1 MKIKIITISSHDFS
15 IQILKREEMK
25 IATVI
30 ELFGLAH
37 FLDVVYLVEVVE
49 LGVYVYV
56 FRDDCNRFR
65 GHHIND
71 TAHDMNLFNK

>member
-1 MKIKIITISSHDFS
+1 
-15 IQILKREEMK
+15 MK

-71 TAHDMNLFNK
+71 TAHDMNLFNRITNSRSIFCQIAFFE